1 MFKSPFRAFRAAMVD
16 GTGVYRREFQHV
28 GESRN
33 FSLHSFS
40 FIRIR
45 SEDLFASGINLR
57 TGPPAGS
64 KQTEMARTVFF
75 TLTVFLRILA
85 RKPTKRNC
93 FFLTTSY
100 RPRNDLTALSDVM
113 GMHGSLKL
121 SLVFNLDI
129 SQLSLEIDL
138 FRYLTITLPICLPYM
153 M

>member
-1 MFKSPFRAFRAAMVD
+1 MFDIFCLADVKSNLLRLISSSPSSNVA
-16 GTGVYRREFQHV
+16 
-28 GESRN
+28 S
-33 FSLHSFS
+33 
-40 FIRIR
+40 I
-45 SEDLFASGINLR
+45 ASGINLR

-113 GMHGSLKL
+113 GMYGSLKL
-121 SLVFNLDI
+121 SLVFNLDP
-129 SQLSLEIDL
+129 SQLSLK
-138 FRYLTITLPICLPYM
+138 
-153 M
+153 

>member
-1 MFKSPFRAFRAAMVD
+1 MFMTYFGIHSLFLKSIFP
-16 GTGVYRREFQHV
+16 
-28 GESRN
+28 SN
-33 FSLHSFS
+33 SS
-40 FIRIR
+40 
-45 SEDLFASGINLR
+45 SGINLR
-57 TGPPAGS
+57 TGPPAGN

-121 SLVFNLDI
+121 SLVFNLDP
-129 SQLSLEIDL
+129 SQLSL
-138 FRYLTITLPICLPYM
+138 M
-153 M
+153 QSNSK